1 MKNRYFAE
9 EEIRS
14 DDLFFICYMVERI
27 ARKLR
32 QRNRYV
38 VNTIGKEEMYHL
50 ISVANVLHAENPL
63 DVEDD
68 WIEKY
73 HLQKGDFNILDVE
86 NELVSQA
93 PNALQMGK
101 VYQRLIRDS
110 ALPDEDYVEGIFR
123 AYNHEICDVVDNYNC
138 SAYFEPSYVIA
149 RAYQAGGF

>member
-50 ISVANVLHAENPL
+50 IFTQKILWMWKTIGLKSTISKRGILIFWMWKMNWYLKRQMPYK
-63 DVEDD
+63 
-68 WIEKY
+68 WEKCI
-73 HLQKGDFNILDVE
+73 KD
-86 NELVSQA
+86 
-93 PNALQMGK
+93 
-101 VYQRLIRDS
+101 
-110 ALPDEDYVEGIFR
+110 
-123 AYNHEICDVVDNYNC
+123 
-138 SAYFEPSYVIA
+138 
-149 RAYQAGGF
+149 